1 MTQILNVS
9 GLTFR
14 HSSKK
19 RWLKKPEVFSLG
31 PIDMQVTKGETI
43 AIIGQNRSGKSL
55 LAKMLA
61 GAVEPDEGHIQLQEE
76 RYWSVKHRVARKKA
90 DITGIRMIF
99 QHNSESIN
107 PGITVGQ
114 ILDEPLRLNSSMA
127 EDERKAL
134 IGDTLVKVGLLRE
147 HIYFYRHMLSD
158 GQQQR
163 VSLAKAILPDPKVL
177 IADEPFAALDPTIRS
192 QTVNLI
198 LQLQKEMGLAFIFIS
213 HNLGIVR
220 HIADRVIVMDKGQI
234 IESGKTETIFR
245 WPQHELT
252 KKLVMSYQS
261 LIPQQTMRRPD

>member
-1 MTQILNVS
+1 MKQVLDVS

-19 RWLKKPEVFSLG
+19 RWLKKPEIFSLG

-61 GAVEPDEGHIQLQEE
+61 GAVEPDEGNIHLMESK
-76 RYWSVKHRVARKKA
+76 YWSVRHRAARKNA

-99 QHNSESIN
+99 QHSSESMN

-114 ILDEPLRLNSSMA
+114 ILDEPLRLNTGLSDA
-127 EDERKAL
+127 ERKAL
-134 IGDTLVKVGLLRE
+134 IADTLVKVGLLRE

-163 VSLAKAILPDPKVL
+163 VALARAILPEPKVL

-198 LQLQKEMGLAFIFIS
+198 LKLQQEMGLAFIFIS

-220 HIADRVIVMDKGQI
+220 HIADRVIVMDGGQI

-245 WPQHELT
+245 WPQHETT
-252 KKLVMSYQS
+252 KKLVLSYQS
-261 LIPQQTMRRPD
+261 LIPQQTLR

>member
-1 MTQILNVS
+1 MSQILDVS

-14 HSSKK
+14 HSGKK
-19 RWLKKPEVFSLG
+19 RWLKKPEIFALG
-31 PIDMQVTKGETI
+31 PIDMQVMKGETI

-61 GAVEPDEGHIQLQEE
+61 GAVEPDAGTISLLE
-76 RYWSVKHRVARKKA
+76 RKYWSVKHRTARKRA

-99 QHNSESIN
+99 QHSSESMN
-107 PGITVGQ
+107 PGISVGQ
-114 ILDEPLRLNSSMA
+114 ILDEPLRLNSSLSEA
-127 EDERKAL
+127 ERKDL
-134 IGDTLVKVGLLRE
+134 IADTLVKVGLLRE
-147 HIYFYRHMLSD
+147 HFYFYRHMLSD

-163 VSLAKAILPDPKVL
+163 VSLARAILPDPKVL

-198 LQLQKEMGLAFIFIS
+198 LRLQKEMGLAFVFIS

-220 HIADRVIVMDKGQI
+220 HIADRVIVMDNGQI

-245 WPQHELT
+245 WPQHEMT
-252 KKLVMSYQS
+252 KKLVLSYQS
-261 LIPQQTMRRPD
+261 LIPQQTLR

>member
-1 MTQILNVS
+1 MTQVLNVNGVS
-9 GLTFR
+9 FK

-19 RWLKKPEVFSLG
+19 RWLKKTELFSLG

-61 GAVEPDEGHIQLQEE
+61 GAIEPDAGTIELLEQ
-76 RYWSVKHRVARKKA
+76 RYWSVRHRTARKKS
-90 DITGIRMIF
+90 DTTGIRMIF
-99 QHNSESIN
+99 QHSNQSMN

-114 ILDEPLRLNSSMA
+114 ILDEPLRLNTPLTMI
-127 EDERKAL
+127 ERRKL
-134 IGDTLVKVGLLRE
+134 IEDTLVKVGLLRE
-147 HIYFYRHMLSD
+147 HVYFYRNMLSD

-163 VSLAKAILPDPKVL
+163 VSLARAILPEPKVL

-198 LQLQKEMGLAFIFIS
+198 LQLQREMGLAFIFIS

-234 IESGKTETIFR
+234 LESGKTETIFR
-245 WPQHELT
+245 WPQHEMT

-261 LIPQQTMRRPD
+261 LIPHQRIS

>member
-1 MTQILNVS
+1 MKQVLDVS

-19 RWLKKPEVFSLG
+19 RWLKKPEIFSLG

-61 GAVEPDEGHIQLQEE
+61 GAVEPDEGNIHLMEE
-76 RYWSVKHRVARKKA
+76 KYWSVRHRAARKNA

-99 QHNSESIN
+99 QHSSESMN

-114 ILDEPLRLNSSMA
+114 ILDEPLRLNTGLSDA
-127 EDERKAL
+127 ERKAL
-134 IGDTLVKVGLLRE
+134 IADTLVKVGLLRE

-163 VSLAKAILPDPKVL
+163 VALARAILPEPKVL
-177 IADEPFAALDPTIRS
+177 IAD
-192 QTVNLI
+192 
-198 LQLQKEMGLAFIFIS
+198 
-213 HNLGIVR
+213 
-220 HIADRVIVMDKGQI
+220 
-234 IESGKTETIFR
+234 
-245 WPQHELT
+245 
-252 KKLVMSYQS
+252 
-261 LIPQQTMRRPD
+261 